1 MAAGNPAPQWQTA
14 TTDDWQGNAPTQP
27 QQGQWRSSD
36 VPNLSIA
43 ANQGPVNNA
52 ASSQWQPTNAGATQ
66 QAPLSLSQ
74 RMAEETQ
81 QHNRQQGSHI
91 PAQQQQKPTVF
102 KKPTPATNPSTETD
116 ATTET
121 GSEVERLV
129 NRVVFAV
136 LDKLNDDTFT
146 EKFTKAKELL
156 HDNRQLAAQIQQLLG
171 QQQQHQDEVNHLTQ
185 QLSTFKKLI
194 GNIYLK
200 ID

>member
-1 MAAGNPAPQWQTA
+1 MAASNPAPQWQTA
-14 TTDDWQGNAPTQP
+14 PNDWQGTVPKQP
-27 QQGQWRSSD
+27 QQGQWHSATEA
-36 VPNLSIA
+36 PNLSIA
-43 ANQGPVNNA
+43 ANQGPA
-52 ASSQWQPTNAGATQ
+52 PSQWQPATGGPNP
-66 QAPLSLSQ
+66 QATPLSLSQ
-74 RMAEETQ
+74 RMADETR
-81 QHNRQQGSHI
+81 QHNQQQGSHI
-91 PAQQQQKPTVF
+91 PAQQQQKPAMF
-102 KKPTPATNPSTETD
+102 KNPAAQPANNTAET
-116 ATTET
+116 ATDT

-156 HDNRQLAAQIQQLLG
+156 NDNRQLAAQIQQLLG
-171 QQQQHQDEVNHLTQ
+171 QQQQQQDEVNHLTQ